1 MCFYISDGVSVDI
14 CRKEQGW
21 SKIPADEKLHIFS
34 STQSKQVANSN
45 THCSC
50 RVAAAANN
58 SSSDGNAS
66 ADLFAAVDVS
76 IKVSVFG
83 FEQSRNDPRRCW
95 ASLST
100 SSSSVPNKTDMLLC
114 LSANLINKDLVTYT
128 LIGSEAF
135 VVIEFRREELPS
147 EDPGASLFLSILG

>member
-45 THCSC
+45 MHCSC
-50 RVAAAANN
+50 RVAAAGHN
-58 SSSDGNAS
+58 SSSNGKAS
-66 ADLFAAVDVS
+66 ADFVAVVDVS

-100 SSSSVPNKTDMLLC
+100 SSSSVPNETDMLLC
-114 LSANLINKDLVTYT
+114 PSANRISNDVMTYT
-128 LIGSEAF
+128 LSGSEAF

-147 EDPGASLFLSILG
+147 EDPGASLFLSLLG